1 MEPGSSLPH
10 LQVAAACP
18 YSEPHQYR
26 LCPPSHFLKIHL
38 NIIPSTRGSSKWYF
52 SFNYHHQ
59 ILYTP
64 LHSPINSTCL
74 IHLMHGSFTRT
85 VLGRSTDN
93 LGFSL
98 CSFFRS
104 PVTSFLVGPNILRST
119 VFSNKLSLRSSLILN
134 DQFSH
139 PYKTTG
145 KIVFL
150 CISICVFWITK
161 WNTRILHR
169 LTGSIP

>member
-104 PVTSFLVGPNILRST
+104 PVTSFLVDPNILRST
-119 VFSNKLSLRSSLILN
+119 VFSNKLSLRSSLSVSNQVKWVSIRFMYSYLKLYHN
-134 DQFSH
+134 GTNTGTPTHVSKQDQE
-139 PYKTTG
+139 G
-145 KIVFL
+145 W
-150 CISICVFWITK
+150 CM
-161 WNTRILHR
+161 
-169 LTGSIP
+169 